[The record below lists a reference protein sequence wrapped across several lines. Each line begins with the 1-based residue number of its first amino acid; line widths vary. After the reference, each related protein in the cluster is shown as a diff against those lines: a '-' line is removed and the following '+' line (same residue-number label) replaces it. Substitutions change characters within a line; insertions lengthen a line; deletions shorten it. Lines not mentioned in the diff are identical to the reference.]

1 MLITTESLTRDWNKS
16 FKNIRTCNYTY
27 QLHKQLI
34 LLFYIVFLLGDIARI
49 PEMLAN
55 AMTEGAGVES
65 DVADEDEEM
74 SSTVKKGKHRRIN
87 PGY

>member
-1 MLITTESLTRDWNKS
+1 MS
-16 FKNIRTCNYTY
+16 
-27 QLHKQLI
+27 
-34 LLFYIVFLLGDIARI
+34 FLLGDIARI

-55 AMTEGAGVES
+55 ALTEGAGVES